1 LIFPPSLKEY
11 GLLEGNLNE
20 KLDAYEAS
28 RLPVNWDGCEYSK
41 CGRTDKGVSAF
52 GQVIGVRVRSA
63 RQLKTKNGDVDA
75 ELSRTSFGHDDSVD
89 VVDQSKTETVDNDMT
104 AETDTFD
111 PIKHELPYIAL
122 LNKVLPPTIRI
133 LAWCPSTPPYF
144 SARFSCKERVYKYF
158 FTNPAFLPQPTT
170 SKTASTSSSAS
181 AQAANYL
188 NINAMREATSYL
200 VGSHDFRNFCKVDP
214 TKQITSFV
222 RRVTNASIDFVSSS
236 THPSISTHLDPTCN
250 GVMESSTHQPSLQ
263 GIQLYTFTVRGS
275 AFLWH
280 QVRCMVA
287 ILFLIGQGLEKPS
300 LIKELLDVTTNPR
313 RPQYEMANDR
323 PLVLWDCT
331 FSATVQERY
340 AEQRNGGGVNGD
352 EEGEMK
358 REHWDRGI
366 GEDELEW
373 IYADNVNKWGHM
385 GLMEDLWRAWRGM
398 KIDEILTGQLLD
410 LVASQGAEFPRSGAH
425 GTPNTVKADMSA
437 RVFQGDDAA
446 KQVGRYVPVMKKELL
461 DPVEVINARWVAR
474 KESRQR
480 NADDENA
487 SG

>member
-1 LIFPPSLKEY
+1 MKEH

-28 RLPVNWDGCEYSK
+28 RVPVDWEGCEYSK
-41 CGRTDKGVSAF
+41 CGRTDRGVSAF

-63 RQLKTKNGDVDA
+63 RRLKIKKRDA
-75 ELSRTSFGHDDSVD
+75 VAGLGATSSYLDDYED
-89 VVDQSKTETVDNDMT
+89 VVDPSETEAGDNAVTVE
-104 AETDTFD
+104 ADTFD

-133 LAWCPSTPPYF
+133 LAWCPFTPPNF
-144 SARFSCKERVYKYF
+144 SARFSCKERLYKYF
-158 FTNPAFLPQPTT
+158 FTNPAFLPQLSTLE
-170 SKTASTSSSAS
+170 TASMSVSPSVQATS
-181 AQAANYL
+181 YL
-188 NINAMREATSYL
+188 NIDAMREAASYL
-200 VGSHDFRNFCKVDP
+200 EGSHDFRNFCKVDP

-222 RRVTNASIDFVSSS
+222 RRITHASIDFVSSS
-236 THPSISTHLDPTCN
+236 TEPSFPTHLITAQN
-250 GVMESSTHQPSLQ
+250 GAIAPNTHQPNRQ
-263 GIQLYTFTVRGS
+263 GIQLYNFTVRGS

-287 ILFLIGQGLEKPS
+287 ILFLVGQGLEKPS
-300 LIKELLDVTTNPR
+300 LVKELLDVTKNLR
-313 RPQYEMANDR
+313 RPQYEMASDK

-340 AEQRNGGGVNGD
+340 AEKRNGEAMNGD
-352 EEGEMK
+352 EEGEME

-373 IYADNVNKWGHM
+373 VYADEVNKWGRM
-385 GLMEDLWRAWRGM
+385 GLMEDLWRTWRGA
-398 KIDEILTGQLLD
+398 KVDEVLTGQLLD
-410 LVASQGAEFPRSGAH
+410 LVASQGAGVPGAH
-425 GTPNTVKADMSA
+425 GTSNVVKADVST

-446 KQVGRYVPVMKKELL
+446 KPVGRYVPVMKKELM
-461 DPVEVINARWVAR
+461 DPVEVINARWTAR
-474 KESRQR
+474 KERR
-480 NADDENA
+480 PRDVDDEDA